1 MGDQADLVGDSSLA
15 EGEEAIKAFNVPV
28 PLFCPEECS
37 NCGDNRTL
45 KCQAG
50 TKSIAVIT
58 RDGRFDLS
66 DSLIQCAPG
75 CPTSITY
82 LYSEDVLEFWIHLKH
97 QLPRSSERK
106 YLKILEEL
114 SRTRGRFDV
123 ISRVHFARAS
133 REYEYMMHRI
143 DTEVLSLYIMIG
155 KACGIK
161 PKALHVDVPA
171 VISLNAK
178 EESEDTVL
186 VSNERQE
193 IPAYSIKPVSA
204 KVSSKLEGA
213 CVLKQSVSLMATTSL
228 SMVHALVQKEL
239 ENISVANLSPK
250 SLWLKKGVTLGTLE
264 EFQEVENT
272 EESGEASGTD
282 AAIEGVDQK
291 F

>member
-15 EGEEAIKAFNVPV
+15 EGEEAIKAFINKIYLGVDIIQKRMRKLCKENVIAKQLLQGQAEFSVFLDVPV

-161 PKALHVDVPA
+161 PKALNVDG
-171 VISLNAK
+171 NF
-178 EESEDTVL
+178 
-186 VSNERQE
+186 
-193 IPAYSIKPVSA
+193 
-204 KVSSKLEGA
+204 KLYR
-213 CVLKQSVSLMATTSL
+213 
-228 SMVHALVQKEL
+228 
-239 ENISVANLSPK
+239 
-250 SLWLKKGVTLGTLE
+250 
-264 EFQEVENT
+264 
-272 EESGEASGTD
+272 
-282 AAIEGVDQK
+282 
-291 F
+291 